1 MKLLFSIVLAGA
13 LILPAFSQEKF
24 TISGYIK
31 DSEDGEELI
40 GVTVFVEEISSGTAT
55 NFYGFYSIT
64 LPAGSYHL
72 IYTYVGY
79 HTISREVELTENK
92 ELNIDLPSEMILL
105 EQVVITGE
113 REDAHVTD
121 IQMSRQEINTEL
133 VRKLPALFGEPDI
146 IKMVQMQPGVI
157 AVAEG
162 TSNYFVRGGSGDQ
175 NLILIDEAP
184 VYDPS
189 HFFGLFSVFNAD
201 VIKKSEL
208 YKGGIPAQFGGRLS
222 SILDVRTKDGND
234 KKFGGSAG
242 LGILASRLMLEG
254 PIKKESSS
262 FIVSARRSYIDLFL
276 KGQDIDKVFF
286 YDANAKLNWKK
297 GNKNRF
303 YLAGYIGRDVQQFQ
317 DDGKFGWGNA
327 TGTFR
332 WNHLFNERVFSN
344 TSLIFSNFD
353 YGLEIYDPTQG
364 LKWTANMQEASFKE
378 DLNLYLSPQNELSFG
393 YHLSYRRFS
402 PGTLS
407 PNDPN
412 SIFKTTELAK
422 MYALDHALY
431 FGNTQKIGT
440 RTLLQYGIRLSIFQN
455 IGESTIYTYQNQ
467 KDNINVER
475 IDSTHYGPYE
485 NIKTFINPEPR
496 FSARYL
502 LTDASSLKVSYQRT
516 IQNIHLM
523 SNGTVSLPFNTW
535 TPSSPYLDPQKADQ
549 IAVGYFRN
557 VRDNSIELSSEIYYK
572 WMRNLTD
579 FADNANVFFN
589 LDLPVEFRSG
599 DSDSYGLELMAK
611 KTKGDLQGFVAYTYS
626 KTDRIVEDANHG
638 LEYPANYD
646 RRHNVSVV
654 TSYELNNRWSFGS
667 TFVYASGRPITL
679 PVGRYEYDNYN
690 VNYYTGRNQYRLPA
704 YHRLDLAATLTPRK
718 NDRRKWKSS
727 WVFGVY
733 NVYNR
738 QNPFTVYTRTKQD
751 KEGNI
756 IGDGSE
762 KEARLV
768 SLFPILPSVTYN
780 IQF

>member
-1 MKLLFSIVLAGA
+1 MKSLFSIVLAA
-13 LILPAFSQEKF
+13 ILFLPAFSQEKF
-24 TISGYIK
+24 TISGYVN
-31 DSEDGEELI
+31 DGDNGEELI
-40 GVTVFVEEISSGTAT
+40 GVTVFVQEISSGSAT
-55 NFYGFYSIT
+55 NFYGFYSVT
-64 LPAGSYHL
+64 LPAGQYNL
-72 IYTYVGY
+72 VYRYVGY
-79 HTISREVELTENK
+79 QTISKEIDLAQSM
-92 ELNIDLPSEMILL
+92 ELNIDLPSETILL
-105 EQVVITGE
+105 EQVVITDE

-121 IQMSRQEINTEL
+121 IQMSRHEISPDL

-208 YKGGIPAQFGGRLS
+208 YKGGIPSQFGGRLA

-242 LGILASRLMLEG
+242 LGILASRVMLEG
-254 PIKKESSS
+254 PIKKETSS
-262 FIVSARRSYIDLFL
+262 FIVSGRRSYIDLFL
-276 KGQDIDKVFF
+276 NGQDIDKVFF
-286 YDANAKLNWKK
+286 YDANAKVNWRR

-303 YLAGYIGRDVQQFQ
+303 YVAAYVGRDVQEFQ
-317 DDGKFGWGNA
+317 DAGKFGWGNA

-332 WNHLFNERVFSN
+332 WNHLFNDKLFSN

-353 YGLEIYDPTQG
+353 YSLEIYDPVEG
-364 LKWTANMQEASFKE
+364 LRWTANMQEVALKE
-378 DLNLYLSPQNELSFG
+378 DLNLYLNPQNELSFG

-402 PGTLS
+402 PGSIS

-412 SIFKTTELAK
+412 SIFKPTELSK
-422 MYALDHALY
+422 MFALDHALY
-431 FGNTQKIGT
+431 FGNTQKVGA
-440 RTLLQYGIRLSIFQN
+440 RTLLQYGVRLSIFQN
-455 IGESTIYTYQNQ
+455 IGESTIYTYRDQR
-467 KDNINVER
+467 DNINVER
-475 IDSTHYGPYE
+475 IDSTHYGPFE
-485 NIKTFINPEPR
+485 NIKTFVNPEPR

-502 LTDASSLKVSYQRT
+502 LTDVSSAKISYQRM
-516 IQNIHLM
+516 IQNVHMM

-535 TPSSPYLDPQKADQ
+535 APSSPYLDPQRADQ
-549 IAVGYFRN
+549 VAAGYFRN
-557 VRDNSIELSSEIYYK
+557 VRNNSIELSAEVYYK

-589 LDLPVEFRSG
+589 LDLPVEFRTGS
-599 DSDSYGLELMAK
+599 SDAYGLELMAK
-611 KTKGDLQGFVAYTYS
+611 KQKGNLQGFAAYTYS
-626 KTDRIVEDANHG
+626 KTDRIVEGANHG

-646 RRHNVSVV
+646 RRHNLSLVA
-654 TSYELNNRWSFGS
+654 SYELDDKWSFGS

-679 PVGRYEYDNYN
+679 PVGRYEYESYN

-704 YHRLDLAATLTPRK
+704 YHRLDLAVTLTPRK
-718 NDRRKWKSS
+718 NQRRKWKSS

-738 QNPFTVYTRTKQD
+738 KNPFTVYTRTKQD
-751 KEGNI
+751 DKGNI

-762 KEARLV
+762 KEARMV
-768 SLFPILPSVTYN
+768 SLFPVLPSVTYN
-780 IQF
+780 IKF